1 MTKIVWV
8 NSNGN
13 YYVTESV
20 NLGFKEDY
28 LTINCAKTDKEYLD
42 YLFNSEHVETSIK
55 GNKYVKVAGY
65 YFDVKKDNGDTFKV
79 FCLSK
84 QLKEYLNSEIDA
96 FLKAKEINRIT
107 F

>member
-28 LTINCAKTDKEYLD
+28 LTINCAKTDKKYLD
-42 YLFNSEHVETSIK
+42 YLFNTVAETSIK
-55 GNKYVKVAGY
+55 GNKYVKVDGY
-65 YFDVKKDNGDTFKV
+65 YFDVKKDNAETFKV
-79 FCLSK
+79 FCLSRAVK
-84 QLKEYLNSEIDA
+84 DYVEANQKKNYI
-96 FLKAKEINRIT
+96 F
-107 F
+107 